1 MPPKKNNQK
10 AGGAGSKVT
19 VDKTF
24 GMKNKGGG
32 AAQRQVKQIQQQQA
46 QQGLNKEALA
56 KQKKKEDEKR
66 MKEEADRRRKIEG
79 ELFAVVQPKVPFG
92 SDPKNFTCAY
102 WKAGKCEKGSKCK
115 FAHSN
120 DPGRKTEKKDLYT
133 DMRDGPAAAEEDKTK
148 DTMDTWDQA
157 KLDKVILSK
166 HGNPKSTTD
175 KVCKFFLQ
183 AVEDGKYGWFW
194 ECPNGGEKCMYKHRL
209 PPGFV
214 LKSQKKELD
223 ELAKKTEISLEEFLE
238 AERHKLGT
246 QLTPVTAE
254 SFAVWKK
261 ERQDKKAAEE
271 EVERKKKEAQAAAN
285 KANGLSGREMFTLG
299 SLQQDDED
307 DDGDDDFDMSK
318 YMKAG
323 WSQERQEE
331 EEQKAQREQWGDDDE
346 DDAEENG
353 GKSADASRPTSGQ
366 ASPNGESNG
375 DGGVSGA
382 EAGVK
387 KLAVNGDG
395 GSTT

>member
-1 MPPKKNNQK
+1 
-10 AGGAGSKVT
+10 
-19 VDKTF
+19 
-24 GMKNKGGG
+24 
-32 AAQRQVKQIQQQQA
+32 
-46 QQGLNKEALA
+46 
-56 KQKKKEDEKR
+56 
-66 MKEEADRRRKIEG
+66 
-79 ELFAVVQPKVPFG
+79 
-92 SDPKNFTCAY
+92 
-102 WKAGKCEKGSKCK
+102 
-115 FAHSN
+115 
-120 DPGRKTEKKDLYT
+120 
-133 DMRDGPAAAEEDKTK
+133 MRDGPGGEGGEDDKKT
-148 DTMDTWDQA
+148 DTMDKWDQA

-271 EVERKKKEAQAAAN
+271 EIAQKKKEAQAAAN

-299 SLQQDDED
+299 SLQQDEDEED
-307 DDGDDDFDMSK
+307 DDDDFDMAK

-331 EEQKAQREQWGDDDE
+331 EEQQRQQWSDDE
-346 DDAEENG
+346 DENG
-353 GKSADASRPTSGQ
+353 GGAADGENGKASGQ
-366 ASPNGESNG
+366 ASPNGHGGNG
-375 DGGVSGA
+375 AADGVDGA

-387 KLAVNGDG
+387 KLSVNGDG
-395 GSTT
+395 GSAT